1 MRKDNASYRDYD
13 DCLTQLL
20 GRKSSTA
27 ESTIFVGN
35 QDLLLINRRSP
46 KNDAY
51 RISFVNDTPVQLMA
65 DGIILGG
72 SIQLH
77 SQEGDHRFYS
87 VMFEEQG
94 TVEEHYLMLDASVD
108 SVVVGGERT
117 TLVERVRLITI
128 EDLVLQY
135 NPVMYKLT

>member
-27 ESTIFVGN
+27 ELTNFVGN
-35 QDLLLINRRSP
+35 QDLFLINRRSP

-51 RISFVNDTPVQLMA
+51 RISFVNDTPVQLLT

-72 SIQLH
+72 SVQLH
-77 SQEGDHRFYS
+77 SQEGGHRFYS